1 MVSLV
6 RVLKQNVEIVVVVD
20 ECWRLCWSILVMMM
34 MAMMMMAISVGGV
47 RWRDRLIPRD
57 EKSCSER
64 RFENGF
70 YTTTTR
76 FYFYFYFFYYQCGGR
91 GAQFSIS
98 HTGNSILNASCLKS
112 GLPLF
117 FGQRQ
122 KGNIRRVK
130 F

>member
-1 MVSLV
+1 M
-6 RVLKQNVEIVVVVD
+6 
-20 ECWRLCWSILVMMM
+20 LVMMM

-76 FYFYFYFFYYQCGGR
+76 FYFDLLNNYYPCGGR
-91 GAQFSIS
+91 GAQFTIQLLRFSYREQHPKCVLSEKWIA
-98 HTGNSILNASCLKS
+98 SILQAGDKKQIYEK
-112 GLPLF
+112 F
-117 FGQRQ
+117 
-122 KGNIRRVK
+122 KVK
-130 F
+130 FNFWKSVAMKS

>member
-70 YTTTTR
+70 YTTTTS
-76 FYFYFYFFYYQCGGR
+76 FFYFFFYLYFLHKYYPFR
-91 GAQFSIS
+91 F
-98 HTGNSILNASCLKS
+98 
-112 GLPLF
+112 
-117 FGQRQ
+117 
-122 KGNIRRVK
+122 
-130 F
+130 